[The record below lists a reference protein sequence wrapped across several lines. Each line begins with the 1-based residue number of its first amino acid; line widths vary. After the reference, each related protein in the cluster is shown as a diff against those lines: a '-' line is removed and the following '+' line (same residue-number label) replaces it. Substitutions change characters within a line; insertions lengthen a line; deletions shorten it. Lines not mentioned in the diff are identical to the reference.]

1 MTITA
6 AMELRKM
13 IAEARNAGHDDPKA
27 LHLLLCAE
35 RSLDAFDYDGA
46 GMRYAQAMDLLLD
59 A

>member
-1 MTITA
+1 MTPTQ

-13 IAEARNAGHDDPKA
+13 IETARNAGHDDPKA
-27 LHLLLCAE
+27 LHLLRVA
-35 RSLDAFDYDGA
+35 LDALDSFDYDGA